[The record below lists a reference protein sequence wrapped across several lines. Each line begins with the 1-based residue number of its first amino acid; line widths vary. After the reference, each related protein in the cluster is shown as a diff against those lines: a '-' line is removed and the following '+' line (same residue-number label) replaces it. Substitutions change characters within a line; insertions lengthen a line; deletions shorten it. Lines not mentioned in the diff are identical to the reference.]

1 MVRYWNS
8 DIHKSSRSF
17 VSHILYPPVTFIQN
31 TALAFSNINLFQYAE
46 HDENLS
52 TIVRRCKI
60 PLSKYF
66 ARNKQISIPRFPISR
81 ARDIFLNCLPT
92 LVSSQNNL
100 STLQRTLQRALQQQ
114 QQQLTTLKHSSLR
127 VNRSRP
133 SILLNPRKY
142 PFLPFLSIRS
152 YHPPH
157 LIAAHII

>member
-60 PLSKYF
+60 PPSKYF

-81 ARDIFLNCLPT
+81 AKDIFLNSLPT

-100 STLQRTLQRALQQQ
+100 STLQRALQQQQ
-114 QQQLTTLKHSSLR
+114 QQQLTTLKRSSLR

-142 PFLPFLSIRS
+142 PFLPFVSIRS